1 MKRQRME
8 RKDMS
13 LPLLD
18 CRKNEDTQTTLSAL
32 WVSRQTL
39 EFKIT
44 LLWWAGSREPSP
56 LQVAALLVKRQAKRC
71 SGSKSSSCSHC
82 ASVLWPGV
90 ISLVQDW
97 GTRPGAWTE
106 TERQRKQQRTARW
119 CHLQQTGLG
128 SPLVSLHLP
137 HFRARSRGHS
147 DRAQREHH
155 RVFHGERISAARHF
169 INPGPDSPPD
179 SPVLGARQGLENK
192 GGLKPLSASPLC
204 KQLGTGCPLG
214 QARLASG

>member
-1 MKRQRME
+1 MGRFKGTQSLASGCLACEKTSKEMFRQQE
-8 RKDMS
+8 QLL
-13 LPLLD
+13 LPL
-18 CRKNEDTQTTLSAL
+18 R
-32 WVSRQTL
+32 
-39 EFKIT
+39 
-44 LLWWAGSREPSP
+44 
-56 LQVAALLVKRQAKRC
+56 
-71 SGSKSSSCSHC
+71 
-82 ASVLWPGV
+82 
-90 ISLVQDW
+90 ISLVAW
-97 GTRPGAWTE
+97 GHQPRAGLRHRPGAWTE

-179 SPVLGARQGLENK
+179 SPVLGARRGLENK